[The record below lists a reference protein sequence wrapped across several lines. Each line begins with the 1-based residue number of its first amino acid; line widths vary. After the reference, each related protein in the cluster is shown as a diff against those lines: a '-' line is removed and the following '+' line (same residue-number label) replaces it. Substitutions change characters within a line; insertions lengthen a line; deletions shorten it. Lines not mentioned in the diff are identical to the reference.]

1 MPVTAH
7 VAREFPAGPDAI
19 AAADDFL
26 GDFGKTNAIPERVLF
41 RARVCVAELMANALE
56 HGQAS
61 PDADCFTISAEWN
74 GCSTLDVEFTDTTAP
89 FDPTRHEGA
98 PDSAPYS
105 GSEGGRGL
113 RLMRGLASGSRYRH
127 DGERNRV
134 SLRFLVQ

>member
-1 MPVTAH
+1 MPATAR
-7 VAREFPAGPDAI
+7 VAREFPAAPDAI

-26 GDFGKTNAIPERVLF
+26 GDFGNTNAIPERVLF

-61 PDADCFTISAEWN
+61 PEADRFTISAEWD
-74 GCSTLDVEFTDTTAP
+74 GCSTLDLEYTDTTAP

-98 PDSAPYS
+98 PDSAPGS
-105 GSEGGRGL
+105 ASEGGRGL
-113 RLMRGLASGSRYRH
+113 RLMRGLASGCRYRH

-134 SLRFLVQ
+134 GLRFLVQ

>member
-7 VAREFPAGPDAI
+7 VAREFPAAPDAI

-26 GDFGKTNAIPERVLF
+26 GDFGKTNAIPERVVF

-61 PDADCFTISAEWN
+61 PEADCFTISAEWN
-74 GCSTLDVEFTDTTAP
+74 GCSTLDVEYTDTTAP
-89 FDPTRHEGA
+89 FDPTRHEGT
-98 PDSAPYS
+98 S
-105 GSEGGRGL
+105 GSANEGGRGL
-113 RLMRGLASGSRYRH
+113 RLMRGLASGSRYHH

-134 SLRFLVQ
+134 GLQFLVQ